1 MFQRST
7 SASPRRLLSVLG
19 ALLAVAAMLV
29 ISPPSRAAA
38 SSAARPAAAAASSAL
53 PCDDFSGGGTPCVAA
68 YSSVRAMYATY
79 NGPLYQVTRASDG
92 ATSDIGVLAAGDYA
106 DAAAQDSFCNADVC
120 TITKIYDQSPDHNDL
135 TIAPVGDAGSGDVGA
150 RADALPVTVGGHKA
164 YGIATFPRTGYRLAK
179 GTGVAT
185 GSQPE
190 SIYEVAGGSNATNGC
205 CSDFGNVENA
215 SKDTGAGHMDA
226 LIISSAC
233 TASPCSGPGPWIQ
246 ADMENGVFMG
256 NGTSNMSNTS
266 LRSPF
271 VTAVLRN
278 DGQANFALDG
288 GDATQPTVPTL
299 YNGALPPGYAPMAKE
314 GGIALGTGGDNS
326 NAAPGA
332 FFEGALTSGFA
343 SNATIAS
350 LQTNISSAA
359 YTGTSGGG
367 PGVGVTGPGGKCL
380 DVYGDDN
387 GANGTNVDLWDC
399 KHDAV
404 DQHWEY
410 IRNAPLIYNTG
421 GTPEYQNGLKTL
433 GRCLDIK
440 GNGTA
445 SGTQVEL
452 WDCNGVGGQQWVPQ
466 ANGTLLN
473 PQSGLC
479 LTSPGGS
486 TTNGVVLDI
495 EACTGSAGQRFV
507 ISPGPVYQSTPIN
520 APAGKCV
527 DNAAG
532 TAGADGA
539 NVVITDCAREANGQA
554 WWKSSDG
561 SLTTLGLCLDIK
573 GNGTGSGTQVEL
585 WDCNQVGGQ
594 KWVQQAN
601 GTLLNPQSGLCL
613 TDPGANATDGTALD
627 IEACTGT
634 ASQKFF
640 VSGGAP
646 VNAPGG
652 KCMDVQGN
660 DRYGGFGFPV
670 QLWDCQQTA
679 VDQHWAHT
687 SANTLETLTRCL
699 DIVNDA
705 TAVGSK
711 VQLWNCNGI
720 GGQQWVQQADGTLLN
735 PQSGLCLTDPAA
747 NTADGTQLD
756 IEPCAGAADQV
767 FTYQSSSAL
776 TPGTEVSFRA
786 TTPCC
791 TNDYIR
797 HQNGVAKISA
807 INGANPTL
815 DKQDAT
821 WIVHPGLS
829 NSACLS
835 FESKDYPN
843 GYLRQSSG
851 AVYQQ
856 PNDGTT
862 QFASD
867 ATFCPT
873 RGNNG
878 QGVSLTSATNSAL
891 SLRHYNGQVYI
902 ASNGGPDAWDNT
914 TSWTDDTSWVPT
926 PAWAP

>member
-1 MFQRST
+1 MFNRST
-7 SASPRRLLSVLG
+7 PAFPRRLLSLLG

-29 ISPPSRAAA
+29 LSPPSRAAA
-38 SSAARPAAAAASSAL
+38 AGSSASASASTSTL
-53 PCDDFSGGGTPCVAA
+53 PCDTFGSGGTPCVAA

-92 ATSDIGVLAAGDYA
+92 AASDIGLLAAGGYSN
-106 DAAAQDSFCNADVC
+106 AAAQDSFCAGTVC
-120 TITKIYDQSPDHNDL
+120 TITKIYDQSSNHNDL
-135 TIAPVGDAGSGDVGA
+135 TIAPVGDAGSSDVGA

-164 YGIATFPRTGYRLAK
+164 YGIATFPRTGYRRSV

-185 GSQPE
+185 GSQSE
-190 SIYEVAGGSNATNGC
+190 SMYEVASGTNATNGC

-215 SKDTGAGHMDA
+215 SKDTGAAHMDA
-226 LIISSAC
+226 LIVSSYC
-233 TASPCSGPGPWIQ
+233 SASPCSGPGPWIQ
-246 ADMENGVFMG
+246 ADLENGVFMG
-256 NGTSNMSNTS
+256 NGSSNPSNTT
-266 LRSPF
+266 LHSPF

-278 DGQANFALDG
+278 DGTANFALDG
-288 GDATQPTVPTL
+288 GDATQPTVPSL
-299 YNGALPPGYAPMAKE
+299 YSGALPSGYAPMKKE

-332 FFEGALTSGFA
+332 FFEGAMTSGYA
-343 SNATIAS
+343 SNATVAS

-367 PGVGVTGPGGKCL
+367 PGVGITGPGGKCL

-387 GANGTNVDLWDC
+387 GGDGTNVDLWDC

-410 IRNAPLIYNTG
+410 MRNTPLVYITG
-421 GTPEYQNGLKTL
+421 GTPEYQYDLKTL

-466 ANGTLLN
+466 PNGTLLN

-495 EACTGSAGQRFV
+495 EACTGSAGQRFI
-507 ISPGPVYQSTPIN
+507 ISPGPVFQSTPIN

-527 DNAAG
+527 DNANG
-532 TAGADGA
+532 TSGADGA
-539 NVVITDCAREANGQA
+539 NVVITACAREANGQA
-554 WWKSSDG
+554 WWKNSDG
-561 SLTTLGLCLDIK
+561 SITTLGLCLDIK
-573 GNGTGSGTQVEL
+573 GNVTTAGTQVEL
-585 WDCNQVGGQ
+585 WDCNGVGGQ
-594 KWVQQAN
+594 KWVQQAD
-601 GTLLNPQSGLCL
+601 GSLLNPQSGLCL
-613 TDPGANATDGTALD
+613 TDPGGNSSNGTVLD
-627 IEACTGT
+627 IESCTGA
-634 ASQKFF
+634 ASQKFA
-640 VSGGAP
+640 VSGGAA

-652 KCMDVQGN
+652 KCMDVAGN
-660 DRYGGFGFPV
+660 DPYGGFGFAV
-670 QLWDCQQTA
+670 QLWDCIPTA
-679 VDQHWAHT
+679 VDQHWVHT
-687 SANTLETLTRCL
+687 ASNTLETLTRCL
-699 DIVNDA
+699 DIDGDS
-705 TAVGSK
+705 TAVGAK
-711 VQLWNCNGI
+711 VELWNCNGI

-735 PQSGLCLTDPAA
+735 PQSGLCLTDPGA
-747 NTADGTQLD
+747 NTANGTVLD
-756 IEPCAGAADQV
+756 IEACVGAADQV
-767 FTYQSSSAL
+767 FTYQSTAAL

-791 TNDYIR
+791 TSDYIR
-797 HQNGVAKISA
+797 HQNGVAKISG
-807 INGANPTL
+807 INGGNPTV

-821 WIVHPGLS
+821 WIVHQGLS
-829 NSACLS
+829 NGSCLS
-835 FESKDYPN
+835 FEARDFAN
-843 GYLRQSSG
+843 GYLRQSAG

-856 PNDGTT
+856 QNDGSA

-873 RGNNG
+873 RANNGNG
-878 QGVSLTSATNSAL
+878 QGVSLYSVANPSL
-891 SLRHYNGQVYI
+891 FLRHYNGQVYI
-902 ASNGGPDAWDNT
+902 ASNGGSDAWDA
-914 TSWTDDTSWVPT
+914 TSSWAEIGRAHV
-926 PAWAP
+926 